1 MRNNEKYI
9 PQSLGLVALR
19 KRVIQPGG
27 EKFDKLFPRPKN
39 ADEILNPDGSVQNTI
54 EHCIQ
59 IVKTTLSDTKQLAK
73 ILVRPTRKETCKA
86 IFDFFYK
93 YYQYKEDT
101 PGIEQLRR
109 PSRAF
114 KDRKTGI
121 DCDCFS
127 ISISSVLTNLSI
139 PHYFRV
145 VKMYRRNYYQH
156 IYIIVPKCSIS
167 NINIRSNYI
176 VLDPVLDKFDY
187 EEPNITFKTDIRM
200 GIPIQYLNGLSS
212 VPILGHEFDGLGQG
226 LGCASGEG
234 LYKDYLRRQK
244 MQLVNTRNAI
254 ERNPNCVAKV
264 YKPKVLCGMYD
275 ELIGAWDDEVTREFT
290 LEKLSQQEEQAL
302 QPELMGLGS
311 VINQDFSNEE
321 MEEIL
326 EGLGILKKARAA
338 IKKTAIKAK
347 TGVFTKVKNAV
358 KTVKTAAKKAGSGA
372 LKVAKNVAKA
382 TIKYNPLVTTARLGY
397 LAAMKVNFSK
407 LASRAY
413 WGYFS
418 EAQAKSKGISSAY
431 WKDAKALAEKL
442 ENMFVTKLQG
452 KAENLK
458 SAILSG
464 RGAKKAS
471 ELAAKGTLN
480 GLGEA
485 VTLSTS
491 IAAAMAFLTPIMV
504 FAKNLFSKH
513 KGDPEEAEQ
522 FNASESI
529 EINEEEQEEF
539 EKDES
544 GNIVLNPDGTPK
556 VKGGFF
562 SKISTP
568 VMIGLG
574 IGTLA
579 FMGVVAYS
587 LSRPK
592 NIQAV
597 TPVPIAIAG
606 IKKAI
611 PRPQKRRVAKKKIK
625 TVKLS

>member
-1 MRNNEKYI
+1 MRNTEKYI

-27 EKFDKLFPRPKN
+27 EKFDRLFPRPKN
-39 ADEILNPDGSVQNTI
+39 ADEILNPDGSVQDTI
-54 EHCIQ
+54 EHCIK
-59 IVKTTLSDTKQLAK
+59 IVKSTLSDTKHLAK
-73 ILVRPTRKETCKA
+73 ILARPTKQETCRA

-93 YYQYKEDT
+93 NYQYKEDT
-101 PGIEQLRR
+101 PGVEQLRR
-109 PSRAF
+109 PSRAWQ
-114 KDRKTGI
+114 DRKNGI
-121 DCDCFS
+121 DCDCLS
-127 ISISSVLTNLSI
+127 ISISSTLHNLKI
-139 PHYFRV
+139 PHFFRV
-145 VKMYRRNYYQH
+145 VKMYHRNYYQH
-156 IYIIVPKCSIS
+156 IYVIVPKCSTS
-167 NINIRSNYI
+167 NMNIRSNYI
-176 VLDPVLDKFDY
+176 VIDPVLDKFDY
-187 EEPNITFKTDIRM
+187 EAPNITFKTDIQM
-200 GIPIQYLNGLSS
+200 GIPIQYLNGISS
-212 VPILGHEFDGLGQG
+212 IPALGREFDGLGQG
-226 LGCASGEG
+226 LGCASGDG

-244 MQLVNTRNAI
+244 LQLINTRNAI

-264 YKPKVLCGMYD
+264 YQPKVLCGMYD

-290 LEKLSQQEEQAL
+290 LEKLSQQEEKAL

-338 IKKTAIKAK
+338 IKQVATKAK
-347 TGVFTKVKNAV
+347 NTGVFTKVKNAV

-413 WGYFS
+413 WGYFT
-418 EAQAKSKGISSAY
+418 EAQAKSKGVSAAY
-431 WKDAKALAEKL
+431 WKDAKALQSKL

-471 ELAAKGTLN
+471 ELATKGSLN
-480 GLGEA
+480 GLGE
-485 VTLSTS
+485 VTLVGTITS
-491 IAAAMAFLTPIMV
+491 AIAFLTPIMV

-522 FNASESI
+522 FNTSEPI

-544 GNIVLNPDGTPK
+544 GNIVLNSDGTPK

-574 IGTLA
+574 LGTLA
-579 FMGVVAYS
+579 IIGGIAYAVSKPKSTQVV
-587 LSRPK
+587 
-592 NIQAV
+592 
-597 TPVPIAIAG
+597 PVPTAIGAV
-606 IKKAI
+606 KKVI
-611 PRPQKRRVAKKKIK
+611 PKHRISKKKIK
-625 TVKLS
+625 SINLS